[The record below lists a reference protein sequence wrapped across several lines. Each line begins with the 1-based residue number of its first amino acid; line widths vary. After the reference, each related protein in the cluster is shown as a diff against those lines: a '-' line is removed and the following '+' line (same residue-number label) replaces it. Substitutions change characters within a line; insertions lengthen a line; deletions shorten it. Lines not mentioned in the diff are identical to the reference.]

1 MHHLNDHP
9 NLLLLKSKLEKA
21 TVNLTIQ
28 EVIEITTFQIKHVQS
43 KIIKYSKN
51 KTRLQI
57 VSQISWKK

>member
-28 EVIEITTFQIKHVQS
+28 EVIEITTF
-43 KIIKYSKN
+43 
-51 KTRLQI
+51 
-57 VSQISWKK
+57 

>member
-1 MHHLNDHP
+1 MHHLNNNP